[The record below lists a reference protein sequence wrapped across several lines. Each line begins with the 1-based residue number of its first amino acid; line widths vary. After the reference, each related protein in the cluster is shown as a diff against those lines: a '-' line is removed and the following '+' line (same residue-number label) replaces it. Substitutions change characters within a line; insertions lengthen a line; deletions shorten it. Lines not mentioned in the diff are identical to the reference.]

1 MSEIVRIAKAVA
13 SNQLARLAPAVYVR
27 LTGQT
32 GRGSEAESAADIAAY
47 AHRCYDEY
55 FDKLGIARPA
65 IEGFLDGKSLLEY
78 GPGDL
83 PAVAALM
90 IAGGAAQ
97 VRCVDRFPLVRL
109 SPKNVEAMQAL
120 RPGLSLQARQRLD
133 GVFADPRHPEAGLR
147 AGCID
152 YLVRPGGT
160 SGLRDEID
168 LVFSRAVLEHVDDL
182 EASLADMV
190 AAMKPGALAIHLVD
204 LRSHGL
210 HRGNRLDFL
219 AWSQPTWQ
227 LMYSAKGFPNRWRVD
242 RYRELLARLPVDV
255 LRLEPTERA
264 SPAEVAQVRPMLAE
278 PFRALDDE
286 DLAWLGFWLV
296 FRRRA
301 D

>member
-1 MSEIVRIAKAVA
+1 MPELVRVAKAVA
-13 SNQLARLAPAVYVR
+13 SNQLARLAPSVYVR

-47 AHRCYDEY
+47 AQRCFDEY
-55 FDKLGIARPA
+55 FDKLGVAPTDIHR
-65 IEGFLDGKSLLEY
+65 FLHGSSLLEY

-90 IAGGAAQ
+90 VAGGAAR

-109 SPKNVEAMQAL
+109 SRKNVDAMLAL
-120 RPGLSLQARQRLD
+120 RPGLAPDAQQRLD
-133 GVFADPRHPEAGLR
+133 AVFAEAGRPDSGLR
-147 AGCID
+147 AGSID
-152 YLVRPGGT
+152 YLVRPGGS
-160 SGLRDEID
+160 SGLRGEID
-168 LVFSRAVLEHVDDL
+168 LVYSRAVLEHVDDL

-190 AAMKPGALAIHLVD
+190 AAMKPGAQAIHLVD

-210 HRGNRLDFL
+210 HRSNRLDFL
-219 AWSQPTWQ
+219 SWSPATWQ
-227 LMYSAKGFPNRWRVD
+227 LMYSAKGFPNRWRID

-264 SPAEVAQVRPMLAE
+264 SPAEVAQVRPLLAE
-278 PFRALDDE
+278 PFRALGDE

-296 FRRRA
+296 FRRRGG
-301 D
+301 